1 MGLTS
6 IGSLIILFIGLGI
19 PVCLLLGSIALLRC
33 VKNWA
38 TIALLTGS
46 ILMLASFG
54 VWGLVLLSVSGEGK
68 SALIYALVAGTLLA
82 VGILAFCAGF
92 LGVCA
97 KYGAVARRA
106 QELEG
111 LLQQV
116 QQRMSSGG

>member
-1 MGLTS
+1 MG
-6 IGSLIILFIGLGI
+6 GPELITLFIGLGI
-19 PVCLLLGSIALLRC
+19 PGCLLLGSIALLRC

-54 VWGLVLLSVSGEGK
+54 GWGLLFLSAFAIGWPSPVMM
-68 SALIYALVAGTLLA
+68 LVIGIMLA
-82 VGILAFCAGF
+82 VGILSFIAGF
-92 LGVCA
+92 VGVCA
-97 KYGAVARRA
+97 KYGVTARRA

-111 LLQQV
+111 LLQQL

>member
-1 MGLTS
+1 MG
-6 IGSLIILFIGLGI
+6 GREFIILFVGLGI

-54 VWGLVLLSVSGEGK
+54 VWG
-68 SALIYALVAGTLLA
+68 SALLFMSGQDWSLLIYVLVAGILLA
-82 VGILAFCAGF
+82 VGVLAFCAGF

-97 KYGAVARRA
+97 KYGAAARRA

-111 LLQQV
+111 LLEQL

>member
-1 MGLTS
+1 MG
-6 IGSLIILFIGLGI
+6 GREFIILFVGAGL
-19 PVCLLLGSIALLRC
+19 PVCFLLGSIALLRC

-46 ILMLASFG
+46 ILMLAAFG
-54 VWGLVLLSVSGEGK
+54 VWGLALLFMSGQGW
-68 SALIYALVAGTLLA
+68 SILIYVAVALILLA